1 MSDEE
6 IKVFVARMDERW
18 ERVEE
23 DLKKLKHVLLE
34 GNGSPAVIVTVATM
48 DQRIKQL
55 EEDRTDKKVPRHV
68 ALGIWVSIILGMA
81 GILAGFANH

>member
-6 IKVFVARMDERW
+6 IKMVIVRMDERW

-34 GNGSPAVIVTVATM
+34 GNGSPPMTVQVATI
-48 DQRIKQL
+48 DQRLKQL
-55 EEDRTDKKVPRHV
+55 EEDRKEQRVPRHISI
-68 ALGIWVSIILGMA
+68 GIWVSIV
-81 GILAGFANH
+81 LAVGTALVGFIHS